1 MVNFIFSAFLTM
13 LSYYLAG
20 KILFDNKFNA
30 RNINIFEQLIYG
42 FIVISFISVLIN
54 FFYPLS
60 KLVNTIFFFILI
72 FIFFFLKKK
81 IYKKEIL
88 ILFFTSFCVCAF
100 IFFDTINRPDGM
112 LYHYPFS
119 KIINEEKIILG
130 ISNIHFR
137 FAHHSILQY
146 SAAVNINYLTGD
158 DGIIIPTASIY
169 ISILFYI
176 LNELIISLKQK
187 NYSSAKVFLCLITLF
202 LTYKI
207 NRYSKIG
214 NDDIGHLISFLI
226 IYKFLNY
233 NKINFNHFKE
243 IVLFSVFA
251 IANKFTLIIICFI
264 SFIILVKNKT
274 YIKKIFFSLSSLF
287 IIIWLSKN
295 LLISGCLFYPVEKTC
310 LNNLSWTNIKVLKNE
325 KISGEAWAKDWPNYE
340 NKEND
345 NDMKN
350 YIKKFR
356 WLKTWSQ
363 NHFKIILKNILP
375 FVLVVILLVI
385 YNYNKNF
392 LIKKNIFK
400 EKFFYI
406 FFLSS
411 VGSIIFFLKFPLYR
425 YGYSYLII
433 LISLLGAILINH
445 KNITKMSK
453 IIKFTIILSV
463 VVLSSKQFFRYY
475 KFHDLRSFSPVFIN
489 PDLKLKKI
497 KLENNFEYYLNDN
510 TQNCWYNKPICTYY
524 KNDNIEMKLN
534 KNYKILSL
542 KKK

>member
-463 VVLSSKQFFRYY
+463 VVLSSKQFLRYY

>member
-1 MVNFIFSAFLTM
+1 
-13 LSYYLAG
+13 
-20 KILFDNKFNA
+20 
-30 RNINIFEQLIYG
+30 
-42 FIVISFISVLIN
+42 
-54 FFYPLS
+54 
-60 KLVNTIFFFILI
+60 
-72 FIFFFLKKK
+72 
-81 IYKKEIL
+81 
-88 ILFFTSFCVCAF
+88 
-100 IFFDTINRPDGM
+100 M

-363 NHFKIILKNILP
+363 NHFKI
-375 FVLVVILLVI
+375 
-385 YNYNKNF
+385 
-392 LIKKNIFK
+392 
-400 EKFFYI
+400 
-406 FFLSS
+406 LSGS
-411 VGSIIFFLKFPLYR
+411 VR
-425 YGYSYLII
+425 
-433 LISLLGAILINH
+433 
-445 KNITKMSK
+445 
-453 IIKFTIILSV
+453 
-463 VVLSSKQFFRYY
+463 
-475 KFHDLRSFSPVFIN
+475 DLR
-489 PDLKLKKI
+489 KL
-497 KLENNFEYYLNDN
+497 
-510 TQNCWYNKPICTYY
+510 
-524 KNDNIEMKLN
+524 
-534 KNYKILSL
+534 
-542 KKK
+542 